1 MSNLNIGI
9 DVGKSNLHIC
19 AFELGLKWV
28 VDNNTTGISAL
39 VKKLKELKPDLIVL
53 EATGGYEYKCALALA
68 SEGLAVARVNP
79 SWIKSFAK
87 SKGFK
92 AKTDNIDAELI
103 AHFAKL
109 MKPEPRGVEN
119 EDLKA
124 LKELVLRRCNL
135 LDMIQTESCRLENA
149 ISKAFISSVEKQIK
163 WMKKEVKNIEKL
175 IAQSIKQE
183 EKWQKNKELMESVP
197 GVGKV
202 GSSTLLAELPE
213 LGTVDERQIAALVGL
228 APYNNDSGS
237 LQGHRHIKGGRAH
250 LRKVLYMCALVAIRR
265 NSKLQEF
272 YKHLRLKGK
281 PAKVAIVAVM
291 RRLII
296 ILNAIIKNQTAWQLE
311 EKK

>member
-1 MSNLNIGI
+1 MSNLNVGI
-9 DVGKSNLHIC
+9 DVGKKNLHVC
-19 AFELGLKWV
+19 AFELELKWV
-28 VDNNTTGISAL
+28 VENNTTGIRAL
-39 VKKLKELKPDLIVL
+39 VKKLKKLKPDLIVL
-53 EATGGYEYKCALALA
+53 EATGGYEYKCALALK

-92 AKTDNIDAELI
+92 AKTDSIDAELI

-124 LKELVLRRCNL
+124 LRELVLRRCNL
-135 LDMIQTESCRLENA
+135 LDSIQTESNRLENTT
-149 ISKAFISSVEKQIK
+149 SKAFTSSVKRQIE
-163 WMKKEVKNIEKL
+163 WMEKEVKDIEKL
-175 IAQSIKQE
+175 ITEAIKQQQE
-183 EKWQKNKELMESVP
+183 WQKNKELIESVP

-202 GSSTLLAELPE
+202 ASSTLIAELPE

-237 LQGHRHIKGGRAH
+237 LQGHRHIKGGRANV
-250 LRKVLYMCALVAIRR
+250 RKVLYMCALVSIRR
-265 NSKLQEF
+265 NSKLKDF
-272 YKHLRLKGK
+272 YKHLKQKGK
-281 PAKVAIVAVM
+281 PSKVAIVAVM

-296 ILNAIIKNQTAWQLE
+296 ILNAIIKNQAAWQPE
-311 EKK
+311 